1 MGAHHFRFFFIVG
14 LLAVLAAPHSA
25 HSQTYPAR
33 PIRLIVPFAPG
44 GNTDIIARF
53 YAPKMSELLG
63 QQLII
68 DNRAGAGGTIGSDA
82 VAKAAPDG
90 YAILMVSEGHTINP
104 AMIKKLPYDSIKDFT
119 PVSLIVTVPNALIVH
134 PSLPVKNVQQLLA
147 LARARPDSINYSS
160 AGRGTVGH
168 LSGELLS
175 SITKVKMVHVPYK
188 GAGQAIIDLVAGYVQ
203 MQFTSMPLA
212 IQYTQRGQV
221 RMIAQTGKERSPS
234 VPDVPTMEASGVPG
248 FVVLGSCGLF
258 APANTPRP
266 IVDRLNSALAKALN
280 EPSVKGNLA
289 KLGAQVAAGSPE
301 DYDRFNRDEI
311 AKWIKLA
318 AAVGIAPE

>member
-1 MGAHHFRFFFIVG
+1 MGDQHCKLLFIAG
-14 LLAVLAAPHSA
+14 LLLALVAPHA
-25 HSQTYPAR
+25 AQSQSYPTK

-44 GNTDIIARF
+44 GNTDIIARHF
-53 YAPKMSELLG
+53 GPKMSELLG
-63 QQLII
+63 QQVII

-104 AMIKKLPYDSIKDFT
+104 AMIKKLPYDSIRDFT
-119 PVSLIVTVPNALIVH
+119 PISLIVTVPNALIVH
-134 PSLPVKNVQQLLA
+134 PSLPVKNMQQLIA
-147 LARARPDSINYSS
+147 LAQARPDTINYSS

-258 APANTPRP
+258 APGSTPRP

-318 AAVGIAPE
+318 AAVGITPE